1 MAGLG
6 AKLFTAFSK
15 LTAAQV
21 NGYLMDQSIMRFASA
36 TVRDAAFGGAGEP
49 TLAEGMTCYLDDTN
63 QIQSYTGSAWVGVA
77 ASSTVADVSSAMVYI
92 TQATLTGAAV
102 NIEGCFSS
110 KYDSYM
116 LQFTNA
122 KTAGALVATWQL
134 LNGSTPISTASYN
147 IQRASLQAGSWVTT
161 SASGQ
166 TAGNLITTG
175 SDVGQG
181 GTFTIYNP
189 FLTTT
194 TYSQS
199 TSLYS
204 GNIGGTYLELMPS
217 NNTGTTSCDGI
228 RLIATAST
236 WTTGKVIVYGFRQS

>member
-1 MAGLG
+1 MAI
-6 AKLFTAFSK
+6 KTFTTGEV
-15 LTAAQV
+15 LTAA
-21 NGYLMDQSIMRFASA
+21 
-36 TVRDAAFGGAGEP
+36 
-49 TLAEGMTCYLDDTN
+49 DTN
-63 QIQSYTGSAWVGVA
+63 TYLANSGL
-77 ASSTVADVSSAMVYI
+77 VYI

-102 NIEGCFSS
+102 SIQGCFSAQ
-110 KYDSYM
+110 YDSYM

-122 KTAGALVATWQL
+122 KTGGALVATWQL
-134 LNGSTPISTASYN
+134 LNGATPISTASYN
-147 IQRASLQAGSWVTT
+147 VQRASLQAGAWVNT

-166 TAGNLITTG
+166 TAGYLITTG
-175 SDVGQG
+175 SDVAQG

-199 TSLYS
+199 TSIYS
-204 GNIGGTYLELMPS
+204 GNIGGAYFELMPS

-228 RLIATAST
+228 KLIASGST